1 VVTHDIRFNRSWQ
14 GVYLKPQS
22 AVGMLWLQ
30 THFTSEDWLAIA
42 DGTALL
48 NNNDATRLA
57 NDADCAGLKIL
68 FP

>member
-1 VVTHDIRFNRSWQ
+1 
-14 GVYLKPQS
+14 
-22 AVGMLWLQ
+22 MLWLQ
-30 THFTSEDWLAIA
+30 THFTSEDWVALS

-48 NNNDATRLA
+48 NNTDATRLA

>member
-1 VVTHDIRFNRSWQ
+1 M
-14 GVYLKPQS
+14 PQS
-22 AVGMLWLQ
+22 AFGMLWLQ
-30 THFTSEDWLAIA
+30 THFTNEDWVALS

-48 NNNDATRLA
+48 NDSDATRLA